1 MRYLGLAEV
10 FIIAE
15 AVTGIDAHD
24 LVHVSRGDLL
34 DSALHAPR
42 AGFGDTDFFPS
53 LAEKA
58 AVLCVRIAK
67 NHPLPDGNKRLA
79 WMATVV
85 FLELNDVELDVDE
98 DEAVETMLGV
108 AAGEIDEATLTEWL
122 RPRVRPMSKNE

>member
-1 MRYLGLAEV
+1 MRYLGLAEA

-24 LVHVSRGDLL
+24 LVHISRGDLL
-34 DSALHAPR
+34 DSALHAPQ

-85 FLELNDVELDVDE
+85 FLELNGAELDVGE
-98 DEAVETMLGV
+98 DDAVDTMLSV
-108 AAGEIDEATLTEWL
+108 AAGEIDEAALTEWL
-122 RPRVRPMSKNE
+122 RERIVLAPGAP